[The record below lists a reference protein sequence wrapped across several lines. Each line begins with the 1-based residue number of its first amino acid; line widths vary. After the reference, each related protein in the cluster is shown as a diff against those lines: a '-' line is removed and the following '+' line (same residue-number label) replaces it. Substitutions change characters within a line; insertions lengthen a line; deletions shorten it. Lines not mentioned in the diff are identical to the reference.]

1 MKRVTERDEYLASQI
16 IDLCAR
22 HFEINVEDILSRSR
36 KREYAAPRQL
46 AAYFIKQ
53 HTELSL
59 STIGKCLGGLDHSSV
74 ISSIRVI
81 NGLNEVD
88 KKTKDDVLAISD
100 MIMKL
105 DFVAEEELLRTFE
118 FDYDA
123 LTPLSDLSIA
133 EKQEAINYMITKF

>member
-16 IDLCAR
+16 IELCAR
-22 HFEINVEDILSRSR
+22 HFKINVEDMLSKCR
-36 KREYAAPRQL
+36 KREYVAPRQI

-59 STIGKCLGGLDHSSV
+59 TTIGKVLGGLDHSSV

-88 KKTKDDVLAISD
+88 RKTKEDILAIAN

-133 EKQEAINYMITKF
+133 EKQEAINYMKTKF

>member
-1 MKRVTERDEYLASQI
+1 MKRVTERNEYLASQI

-22 HFEINVEDILSRSR
+22 HFEINVESMLSKCR
-36 KREYAAPRQL
+36 KREYVAPRQL
-46 AAYFIKQ
+46 SAYFIKQ
-53 HTELSL
+53 HTDLSL
-59 STIGKCLGGLDHSSV
+59 SAIGKCLGGLDHSSV

-88 KKTKDDVLAISD
+88 KKTQNDILAIAD

-123 LTPLSDLSIA
+123 LTPLEDLSIA
-133 EKQEAINYMITKF
+133 EKQEAINYMKTKF

>member
-1 MKRVTERDEYLASQI
+1 MKIVSERDEFLASQI

-22 HFEINVEDILSRSR
+22 YFEINVQDMLSKCR
-36 KREYAAPRQL
+36 KREYAAPRQI

-53 HTELSL
+53 HTDLSL
-59 STIGKCLGGLDHSSV
+59 STIGKLLGGLDHSSV

-81 NGLNEVD
+81 KGLNEVE
-88 KKTKDDVLAISD
+88 KKTQDDLLAVSD

-123 LTPLSDLSIA
+123 LTPLSDVSIT
-133 EKQEAINYMITKF
+133 EKQQAIKYMKNKF

>member
-22 HFEINVEDILSRSR
+22 HFEINVEDMLSRSR

-46 AAYFIKQ
+46 AAYFIKK
-53 HTELSL
+53 HTDLSL

-88 KKTKDDVLAISD
+88 RKTKDDILAIAD

-123 LTPLSDLSIA
+123 LTPLEDLSTA

>member
-16 IDLCAR
+16 IELCAK
-22 HFEINVEDILSRSR
+22 HFQINVEDMLSRCR
-36 KREYAAPRQL
+36 KRKYVAPRQI
-46 AAYFIKQ
+46 AAYFIKK

-59 STIGKCLGGLDHSSV
+59 STIGKVLGGLEHSSV
-74 ISSIRVI
+74 ILSIRVI

-88 KKTKDDVLAISD
+88 KNTQNDILAIAD

-123 LTPLSDLSIA
+123 LTPLEDLSTA
-133 EKQEAINYMITKF
+133 EKKEAINYMKTKF